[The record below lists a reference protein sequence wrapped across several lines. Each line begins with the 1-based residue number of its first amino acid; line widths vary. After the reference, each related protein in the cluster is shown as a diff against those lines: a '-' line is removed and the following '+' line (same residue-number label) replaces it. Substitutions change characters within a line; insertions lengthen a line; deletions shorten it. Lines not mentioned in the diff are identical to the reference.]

1 MSSAWYSPMMDSA
14 SALSQESPT
23 LPTEGTQMSSAWY
36 SPMMDSASAL
46 SQESPT
52 LPTEGAMPLCT
63 RRSV

>member
-1 MSSAWYSPMMDSA
+1 MTS
-14 SALSQESPT
+14 L
-23 LPTEGTQMSSAWY
+23 LY